1 MAEAGAV
8 DVDGTRTVI
17 HYQTGVVTATRKQK
31 ETQIHSSTQFHGNQA
46 VTSTSSSTVD
56 HHELFL
62 RDASGKEAAYNLIDL
77 DVPVREGNTV
87 SVVWVMPEN
96 GKSGPYVLVMN
107 HNTGDSNQIEP
118 KRLLP
123 WFFKKK
129 LMWMVT
135 IGGAIVGFII
145 SWVIGLVMLFAPYL
159 YFKYRAT
166 KGIKGIFA
174 SREYTQLQA
183 QLSQVKPIA
192 AAAA

>member
-8 DVDGTRTVI
+8 NVDGKRTVI

-62 RDASGKEAAYNLIDL
+62 RDASGREGAYNLIDL
-77 DVPVREGNTV
+77 DIPVREGNTV
-87 SVVWVMPEN
+87 TVVWVMPEN
-96 GKSGPYVLVMN
+96 AKSGPYVEVLN
-107 HNTGDSNQIEP
+107 HNTGDRNQIEP
-118 KRLLP
+118 KRLLT
-123 WFFKKK
+123 WFFNKK
-129 LMWMVT
+129 LMWLVT

-145 SWVIGLVMLFAPYL
+145 SWVLGVVMLFAPYL
-159 YFKYRAT
+159 YFKYRAI
-166 KGIKGIFA
+166 KAIKGIFS
-174 SREYTQLQA
+174 SREYTQLQGELA
-183 QLSQVKPIA
+183 QVKPSA

>member
-8 DVDGTRTVI
+8 NIDGTRTVI

-62 RDASGKEAAYNLIDL
+62 RDASGQEAAYNLIDL

-87 SVVWVMPEN
+87 TVVWVMPEN
-96 GKSGPYVLVMN
+96 AKSGPYVQVRN
-107 HNTGDSNQIEP
+107 HNTGDSNQIEA

-129 LMWMVT
+129 LMWMIT

-159 YFKYRAT
+159 YFKYRTLKAIN
-166 KGIKGIFA
+166 GLFA

-183 QLSQVKPIA
+183 QLAQVKPA

>member
-1 MAEAGAV
+1 MAQAGVV
-8 DVDGTRTVI
+8 DVDGQRTAI
-17 HYQTGVVTATRKQK
+17 HFQTGVVTATRKQK
-31 ETQIHSSTQFHGNQA
+31 ETQIHSSTQYHGNQA

-62 RDASGKEAAYNLIDL
+62 RDASGNESAYNLVDL

-87 SVVWVMPEN
+87 TVVWVMPEN
-96 GKSGPYVLVMN
+96 AKSGPYVQVIN

-118 KRLLP
+118 KRLLA

-129 LMWMVT
+129 LMWMIT

-145 SWVIGLVMLFAPYL
+145 SWVVGLVMLFAPYL
-159 YFKYRAT
+159 YFKYRTLKA
-166 KGIKGIFA
+166 IKSMFT

-183 QLSQVKPIA
+183 QLSQVKPA
-192 AAAA
+192 AAAAA

>member
-1 MAEAGAV
+1 MDRRGRRRRGLDDLATAGFRW
-8 DVDGTRTVI
+8 GL
-17 HYQTGVVTATRKQK
+17 
-31 ETQIHSSTQFHGNQA
+31 S
-46 VTSTSSSTVD
+46 

-62 RDASGKEAAYNLIDL
+62 RDASGKEGAYNLIDL

-87 SVVWVMPEN
+87 TVVWVMPEN
-96 GKSGPYVLVMN
+96 AKSGPYVEVRN
-107 HNTGDSNQIEP
+107 HSTGDSNQIEP

-129 LMWMVT
+129 LVWMVT

-145 SWVIGLVMLFAPYL
+145 SWMVGLPMLFAPYL
-159 YFKYRAT
+159 YFKFRAL
-166 KGIKGIFA
+166 KAIKDIFA

-183 QLSQVKPIA
+183 QLSQVKPNA